1 MGILDVKSMTPS
13 QRVLAMEALWESMC
27 QEEGEV
33 ASPDWHEAV
42 LEERRA
48 RIERGEVGFV
58 TLQQLKVQ
66 VGR

>member
-13 QRVLAMEALWESMC
+13 QRILAMEALWESMC

-33 ASPDWHEAV
+33 ASPDWHDAV

-48 RIERGEVGFV
+48 RIERGEVGFI
-58 TLQQLKVQ
+58 TLQQLKDQ